1 VGIEDDV
8 ACGWR
13 WGVELE
19 DSGGARAV
27 DHRWQL
33 GVTPRVME
41 GLIML
46 IKSQLSPNV
55 RLNHDTKVFNQIQ
68 RPI

>member
-13 WGVELE
+13 WGVKLE

-33 GVTPRVME
+33 GVTPCVME
-41 GLIML
+41 DL
-46 IKSQLSPNV
+46 IKLIKLQLSPNA
-55 RLNHDTKVFNQIQ
+55 RLNQDTKFCNQIQ
-68 RPI
+68 RSI